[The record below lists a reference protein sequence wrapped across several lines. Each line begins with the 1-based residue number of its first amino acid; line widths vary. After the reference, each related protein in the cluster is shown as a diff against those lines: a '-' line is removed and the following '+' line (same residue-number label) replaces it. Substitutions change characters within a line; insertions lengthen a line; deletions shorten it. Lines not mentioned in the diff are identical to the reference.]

1 MSGSEATTILGLLEA
16 KNKSRVPFPQYPQ
29 TDDRDIQ
36 ALFEDLWIYD
46 VDTGAMVS
54 KVIER
59 GRPPISRWR
68 VPIKPRKWIEAVRTR
83 KPQWSEFLDTLSM
96 VCDGIEERLMLV
108 ERLRGVPR
116 R

>member
-46 VDTGAMVS
+46 VDTGALVS

-59 GRPPISRWR
+59 GSPPISRCR
-68 VPIKPRKWIEAVRTR
+68 VPIKPRKRILPARTR
-83 KPQWSEFLDTLSM
+83 KPQWSDLLDTLSM
-96 VCDGIEERLMLV
+96 VSDALEQRLIV
-108 ERLRGVPR
+108 VAR
-116 R
+116 